1 MPLKKL
7 QCQCLPTCRET
18 PLENNVFCEKHSKRC
33 PRISPLSG
41 YEPAYEPDRWNKV
54 KELKETHNCF
64 AYAFNVHDPKQVDA
78 CKKDPECNTPFHQPG
93 SASGHPKFKGTRLKT
108 CPDMIARLLGDNPGL
123 KMTTFETK
131 CPAHTS
137 KIGLVVDPDEDYHF
151 YRQDKN
157 RYWSHKPGGTEV
169 TNKDATGRD
178 IYDPALASRNYTDK
192 ESSLDYD
199 TFCGYFCLA
208 RDKPLH
214 IKVGGYKKTRR
225 NYRRGKRQTRSAR
238 RASNHF

>member
-1 MPLKKL
+1 
-7 QCQCLPTCRET
+7 
-18 PLENNVFCEKHSKRC
+18 
-33 PRISPLSG
+33 
-41 YEPAYEPDRWNKV
+41 
-54 KELKETHNCF
+54 
-64 AYAFNVHDPKQVDA
+64 
-78 CKKDPECNTPFHQPG
+78 
-93 SASGHPKFKGTRLKT
+93 
-108 CPDMIARLLGDNPGL
+108 
-123 KMTTFETK
+123 
-131 CPAHTS
+131 
-137 KIGLVVDPDEDYHF
+137 VDPDEDYHF